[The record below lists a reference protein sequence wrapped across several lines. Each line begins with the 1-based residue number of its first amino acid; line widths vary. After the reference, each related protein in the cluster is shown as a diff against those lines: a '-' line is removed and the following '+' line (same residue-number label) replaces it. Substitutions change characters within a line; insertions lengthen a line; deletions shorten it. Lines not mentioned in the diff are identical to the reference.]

1 MTRLTSFGSIFVC
14 AFSLACSVPPGG
26 GGGGGGGAGEGGEGD
41 ATAAISF
48 LGTWSGTFK
57 NKDAEEGSALRETTA
72 NASFTADEESSDEAP
87 SGAFAFTFPELEGV
101 QVKGTFRD
109 FGARSLMLTVSE
121 SNLSVMG
128 NKGSK
133 LTFDY
138 VVVGPGLE
146 LTNER
151 VRLLLEK
158 TSGPSTPRNPT
169 TTAPAHPYVGRWSCS
184 DAGGRTWDVHMKSLT
199 KFNADIRLPDEPS
212 IWYDGTVELLPDGEA
227 HGAKLTV
234 TSSNVA
240 KYEGS
245 ILYFT
250 RNTDVTATV
259 TRGAEAIPC
268 DKKAD

>member
-1 MTRLTSFGSIFVC
+1 MTRLSSFGSLFVC
-14 AFSLACSVPPGG
+14 AFALACSVPPGG
-26 GGGGGGGAGEGGEGD
+26 GGGGGGEGGGEGD

-72 NASFTADEESSDEAP
+72 NATFTADEESSEEAP
-87 SGAFAFTFPELEGV
+87 SGAFAFTFPDLKD
-101 QVKGTFRD
+101 VKVTGTFRD
-109 FGARSLMLTVSE
+109 FGARSLMLTVAE
-121 SNLSVMG
+121 SNISVMG

-138 VVVGPGLE
+138 QVIGGGLE
-146 LTNER
+146 LTSER

-158 TSGPSTPRNPT
+158 TSGATPKNPATTVPS
-169 TTAPAHPYVGRWSCS
+169 HPYVGRWACS
-184 DAGGRTWDVHMKSLT
+184 DAGGRAWAVHMKSIT
-199 KFNADIRLPDEPS
+199 KFSADIRLPDEPS
-212 IWYDGTVELLPDGEA
+212 IWYDGAVELLPDGDA
-227 HGAKLTV
+227 NGAKLTV
-234 TSSNVA
+234 ISSNVA

-250 RNTDVTATV
+250 RNTDVTATI
-259 TRGAEAIPC
+259 TRGAEAMPC